1 VKSIEADFFFNVFT
15 NRVAPAEGDLE
26 EEEEKVLRNK
36 IDTAMNLA
44 EDVQDVLNP
53 DALEYFL
60 DPNDDIFGGED
71 C

>member
-1 VKSIEADFFFNVFT
+1 
-15 NRVAPAEGDLE
+15 
-26 EEEEKVLRNK
+26 
-36 IDTAMNLA
+36 MNLA